1 MQKVI
6 RWILPAIQ
14 AVISAALMVML
25 VTSGLLP
32 GKYMGI
38 AAGVIVLML
47 IITVL
52 FASAGNGVVR
62 SIGGVLAIFMC
73 GMLVFGMVYLRQIR
87 KTLDSIAGS
96 DLEVKCI
103 AVLWIRIMRPAVLRI
118 PKATGSACMK
128 VQMRKRSEKRSKK
141 SGSPARM
148 RRF

>member
-14 AVISAALMVML
+14 AVISAALMIML

-52 FASAGNGVVR
+52 LASAGNGVVR

-73 GMLVFGMVYLRQIR
+73 GMLVFGMVYLRQIM
-87 KTLDSIAGS
+87 KTLNSIAGS
-96 DLEVKCI
+96 ASEVT
-103 AVLWIRIMRPAVLRI
+103 APVLNTA
-118 PKATGSACMK
+118 
-128 VQMRKRSEKRSKK
+128 KR
-141 SGSPARM
+141 SPARKSSTM
-148 RRF
+148 SSAPVAVPAVKKAKTTVPTADAA